1 MLKQF
6 SVSTPKNIKLDKIL
20 FHSVVSDLKKSLEFS
35 IKSLSLNFI
44 ESDLMIEINTKY
56 LGHNYDTDIITF
68 SYSKNKTNL
77 DGEIFIS
84 IDQAIENAVRYNVNL
99 DSEIIRLIVHGIL
112 HLLGFNDKD
121 PKDKKRMKREENR
134 LTSSLSKKYENFV
147 IEYDY

>member
-6 SVSTPKNIKLDKIL
+6 SVTTPKNIKLDKIL
-20 FHSVVSDLKKSLEFS
+20 FHSVVSDLKKTLEFS

-68 SYSKNKTNL
+68 SYSENKTNL

-84 IDQAIENAVRYNVNL
+84 IDQAIENAVRYNVHL

-112 HLLGFNDKD
+112 HLLGFNDKNQ
-121 PKDKKRMKREENR
+121 KDKRRMKREENR